1 VQKQRRDREVVA
13 ELLEPGGE
21 FGKAGDRGRK
31 LAKNPTSAR
40 RPSMNEYPG
49 SSAAF
54 RATAR
59 PLLALRIPV
68 IECG

>member
-1 VQKQRRDREVVA
+1 
-13 ELLEPGGE
+13 
-21 FGKAGDRGRK
+21 
-31 LAKNPTSAR
+31 
-40 RPSMNEYPG
+40 MNEYPG